1 MKLVFLTF
9 RLSPTLRS
17 GLAPC
22 FGRINVF
29 GLFEYI
35 LAVYLDLYLFRMKRG
50 RNNGRQQA
58 PKVRRKQTYV
68 RTQAVAYRR
77 PASRT
82 TDLPRSG
89 ELKFHDVD
97 INDAV
102 IATGGVIHNGGTIN
116 IIPQGVT
123 EVQRIGRKCTVRSVH
138 WKYRVD
144 LPEVTAVATP
154 NTIDEVRVIMY
165 MDRQANGAA
174 AAATDILETATIRSF
189 RNLANSGRFVI
200 LMDRLHVIN
209 WGTLASS
216 VATEVQQ
223 AEVVREYSFNKKCEI
238 PLEFSAAAGTI
249 DEIRSNNLG
258 ILTVGLNGTAGL
270 LSSFR
275 LRFSD
280 N

>member
-1 MKLVFLTF
+1 MAEFQRKRKRTY
-9 RLSPTLRS
+9 
-17 GLAPC
+17 GGNGNGAP
-22 FGRINVF
+22 FKRAKATPQ
-29 GLFEYI
+29 L
-35 LAVYLDLYLFRMKRG
+35 RG
-50 RNNGRQQA
+50 RYA
-58 PKVRRKQTYV
+58 PQT
-68 RTQAVAYRR
+68 
-77 PASRT
+77 
-82 TDLPRSG
+82 G

-102 IATGGVIHNGGTIN
+102 VAAGGNIQNAGTIN

-144 LPEVTAVATP
+144 LPEVSSVATP

-165 MDRQANGAA
+165 WDKQANGAT

-200 LMDRLHVIN
+200 FMDKLHVLN
-209 WGTLASS
+209 WTTLA
-216 VATEVQQ
+216 ADAANTFDQ
-223 AEVVREYSFNKKCEI
+223 AEVVREYTFNKKCEI
-238 PLEFSAAAGTI
+238 PIEFSGTAGTI
-249 DEIRSNNLG
+249 DEIRSNNIGVL
-258 ILTVGLNGTAGL
+258 LVGLNGTAGF

-280 N
+280 Q